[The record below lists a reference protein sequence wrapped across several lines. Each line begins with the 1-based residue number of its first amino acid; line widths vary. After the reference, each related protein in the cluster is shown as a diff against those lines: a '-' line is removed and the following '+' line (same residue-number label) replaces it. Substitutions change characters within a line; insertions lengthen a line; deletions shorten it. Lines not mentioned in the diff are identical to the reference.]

1 MKKNHCKIHVCENR
15 FPIPPSRNSHHHNT
29 NTNFPT
35 TLPCHTL
42 STASSALSKG
52 CTESIISSNRIPVA
66 ESAAQRSSMSIFEP
80 ALIPLCLMS
89 VSLWQNKSRPVA
101 HSPQTNPPINN
112 QRHQLLRILETRLTQ
127 IPNLA
132 NRASAARTLQALQ
145 QRARAA
151 DFDHEIYANTVC
163 KP

>member
-1 MKKNHCKIHVCENR
+1 
-15 FPIPPSRNSHHHNT
+15 
-29 NTNFPT
+29 
-35 TLPCHTL
+35 
-42 STASSALSKG
+42 
-52 CTESIISSNRIPVA
+52 
-66 ESAAQRSSMSIFEP
+66 MSIFEP

-151 DFDHEIYANTVC
+151 DFDHEIYTNTVR